1 MIHGKCDDVLRLVM
15 QKLQLEIPEWRLKRR
30 FQLERVPTAEGT
42 NLFIRG
48 CDASLN
54 PYSLFTKVIV
64 RSGAKKLAEL
74 PKEPYKASIDKS
86 IAKVQIEL
94 QFQGHYNEPNYK
106 VEVDM
111 RELEE
116 SGNTLT
122 YLMVYNPLIKQWQSC
137 ETI

>member
-1 MIHGKCDDVLRLVM
+1 M

-30 FQLERVPTAEGT
+30 FQLERVSTAEGT

-74 PKEPYKASIDKS
+74 PKEP
-86 IAKVQIEL
+86 
-94 QFQGHYNEPNYK
+94 
-106 VEVDM
+106 
-111 RELEE
+111 
-116 SGNTLT
+116 
-122 YLMVYNPLIKQWQSC
+122 
-137 ETI
+137 